1 MLRRLEFLDDKNNR
15 LFMTIRPLENV
26 GKTFERVHVLN
37 AGERIVGVKG
47 NTEHEWWGAK
57 GFWKNI
63 EFLVAK

>member
-1 MLRRLEFLDDKNNR
+1 MDADNR
-15 LFMTIRPLENV
+15 TLFETKRPLIDV

-37 AGERIVGVKG
+37 PGERIVGVKG

-63 EFLVAK
+63 EFLVAKQP

>member
-1 MLRRLEFLDDKNNR
+1 
-15 LFMTIRPLENV
+15 MTIRPLENV

-37 AGERIVGVKG
+37 TGERIVGVKG

>member
-1 MLRRLEFLDDKNNR
+1 
-15 LFMTIRPLENV
+15 MTIRPLENV